1 MLTCF
6 WKKNYPAESCMS
18 SLVTSSEHNFELNFA
33 MLNNKTH
40 VFSWKE
46 KALSVNRLH
55 SIHSSTYEK
64 ATHKRQI
71 KWKCFC
77 TFGVRFLWVFSTSSP
92 AILKNCIMR
101 IQLRLPAQNS
111 AKTLLSPSDHLVQWM
126 VWLNWG
132 KNMQILALE
141 VIKKGQINKSGI
153 VHNIDS
159 QTKGLPIYYGFHM

>member
-33 MLNNKTH
+33 MLNNKTY

-77 TFGVRFLWVFSTSSP
+77 TFGVRFLCVFSTSSP
-92 AILKNCIMR
+92 AILKNCI
-101 IQLRLPAQNS
+101 LNANS
-111 AKTLLSPSDHLVQWM
+111 VKASHPEFGENTAFPFWPPCSVNGLIELGQKYANPGSRSYQ
-126 VWLNWG
+126 
-132 KNMQILALE
+132 
-141 VIKKGQINKSGI
+141 KGPN
-153 VHNIDS
+153 
-159 QTKGLPIYYGFHM
+159 